1 MQEFERLRE
10 IVKQLRDPDSGCP
23 WDIEQTFE
31 TIAPHT
37 IEEAYE
43 VADAIERGDMDDLKL
58 ELGDLLL
65 QVVFH
70 ARMAEEQ
77 QQFSLV
83 DVCQGISDKL
93 VSRHPHVFADA
104 SANSADEVL
113 ENWEGI
119 KAAERQAN
127 ERHGL
132 LDDVP
137 RNLPALL
144 RAHKLQKRAARV
156 GLDWQ
161 EPEFVLGKL
170 LEEVEEFCEVM
181 ALKVDQAGQLSDA
194 QTDSVRQLARS
205 QADLK
210 LDAEE
215 LLRGANNKFESRIRK
230 MESLAAEKQ
239 STLSEQ
245 NAEKLDSLWEESKH
259 SLAICESDHSD
270 PVSG

>member
-1 MQEFERLRE
+1 MQELERLRE
-10 IVKQLRDPDSGCP
+10 IVIQLRDPDSGCP

-43 VADAIERGDMDDLKL
+43 VADAIGRGDMDGLKL

-77 QQFSLV
+77 RYFSLN
-83 DVCQGISDKL
+83 DVCEGISDKL

-104 SANSADEVL
+104 SADTADEVL
-113 ENWEGI
+113 QNWEGI

-127 ERHGL
+127 ELHGL

-156 GLDWQ
+156 GMDWQ
-161 EPEFVLGKL
+161 EPEYVLGKL
-170 LEEVEEFCEVM
+170 LQEVEELCEVM
-181 ALKVDQAGQLSDA
+181 ATQRQQTSRLAEELGDLLFTSVNLS
-194 QTDSVRQLARS
+194 RH
-205 QADLK
+205 LK

-215 LLRGANNKFESRIRK
+215 LLRGANAKFESRIRK
-230 MESLAAEKQ
+230 MESLAAEKH
-239 STLSEQ
+239 STLSELS
-245 NAEKLDSLWEESKH
+245 AEQLDGLWEESKR
-259 SLAICESDHSD
+259 LLTACEPDHMD
-270 PVSG
+270 AVPG

>member
-1 MQEFERLRE
+1 MQELERLRE
-10 IVKQLRDPDSGCP
+10 IVMQLRDPDSGCP

-43 VADAIERGDMDDLKL
+43 VADAIERGDMEGLKL

-83 DVCQGISDKL
+83 DVCEGISDKL
-93 VSRHPHVFADA
+93 VHRHPHVFADA
-104 SANSADEVL
+104 SADSADEVVK
-113 ENWEGI
+113 NWEGI

-127 ERHGL
+127 ARHGL

-144 RAHKLQKRAARV
+144 RAQKLQKRAARV

-181 ALKVDQAGQLSDA
+181 ATQRR
-194 QTDSVRQLARS
+194 DSGRLADELGDLLFTSVNLARH
-205 QADLK
+205 LK
-210 LDAEE
+210 MDAEE
-215 LLRGANNKFESRIRK
+215 LLRGANAKFESRIRT
-230 MESLAAEKQ
+230 MESLAAERKQ
-239 STLSEQ
+239 RLADLNDEQ
-245 NAEKLDSLWEESKH
+245 LDGLWEESKR
-259 SLAICESDHSD
+259 SLSSCEPDHMD
-270 PVSG
+270 TIPG

>member
-1 MQEFERLRE
+1 MQELERLRE
-10 IVKQLRDPDSGCP
+10 IVLQLRDPDTGCP

-43 VADAIERGDMDDLKL
+43 VADAIERGDMEGLKL

-77 QQFSLV
+77 QHFSLT
-83 DVCQGISDKL
+83 DVCDAISDKL

-104 SANSADEVL
+104 SAESADEVL
-113 ENWEGI
+113 QNWEGI
-119 KAAERQAN
+119 KAAEREAN
-127 ERHGL
+127 EQHGL

-181 ALKVDQAGQLSDA
+181 ATQRRDETRLADELGDLLFTSVNLS
-194 QTDSVRQLARS
+194 RH
-205 QADLK
+205 LK

-215 LLRGANNKFESRIRK
+215 LLRGANAKFESRIRT
-230 MESLAAEKQ
+230 MESLASEQ
-239 STLSEQ
+239 RITLSDLSDEQ
-245 NAEKLDSLWEESKH
+245 LDSLWEESKR
-259 SLAICESDHSD
+259 SLVPCEPDHMEAE
-270 PVSG
+270 PG

>member
-1 MQEFERLRE
+1 MQELERLRE
-10 IVKQLRDPDSGCP
+10 IVMRLRDPISGCP

-43 VADAIERGDMDDLKL
+43 VADAIERGDMQGLKL

-77 QQFSLV
+77 QQFSLA
-83 DVCQGISDKL
+83 DVCEGISDKL
-93 VSRHPHVFADA
+93 VHRHPHVFADGCA
-104 SANSADEVL
+104 ESAEEVL
-113 ENWEGI
+113 QNWEGI
-119 KAAERQAN
+119 KAGERHAN
-127 ERHGL
+127 AQHGL

-161 EPEFVLGKL
+161 EPEYVLGKL
-170 LEEVEEFCEVM
+170 LEEVEEFCEAM
-181 ALKVDQAGQLSDA
+181 ATQRNDASRLADELGDLLFTSVNLS
-194 QTDSVRQLARS
+194 RH
-205 QADLK
+205 LK

-215 LLRGANNKFESRIRK
+215 LLRGANAKFESRIRT
-230 MESLAAEKQ
+230 MESLAADRKQ
-239 STLSEQ
+239 QLSELSDEQ
-245 NAEKLDSLWEESKH
+245 LDGLWEESKR
-259 SLAICESDHSD
+259 SLANCEADIPD
-270 PVSG
+270 AVPG